1 MVMNEEGEDWLT
13 DCEQVFVPEA
23 ASNLEYTYKQVK
35 LSEEATCRLRKA
47 VQKKK
52 EKRERRNLKKKDHE
66 RSFSEYSLNGS
77 SEQND
82 WREEKLILRFFYLAK
97 DWTHW
102 KSI

>member
-52 EKRERRNLKKKDHE
+52 EKERKKRDGIWKK
-66 RSFSEYSLNGS
+66 GS
-77 SEQND
+77 WTQ
-82 WREEKLILRFFYLAK
+82 FFWVL
-97 DWTHW
+97 
-102 KSI
+102 S